1 MALTREEEMCPDEVD
16 MKKTIPAAMAKEQ
29 LLALL
34 DTVERTRQDIVITKR
49 GRPVARLSPLA
60 AAPRKKKPL
69 HQRIRIV
76 GDIVSPIDTGWN
88 E

>member
-1 MALTREEEMCPDEVD
+1 
-16 MKKTIPAAMAKEQ
+16 MKKTIPAATAKAQ

-34 DTVERTRQDIVITKR
+34 DTVERTRQEVIITKR
-49 GRPVARLSPLA
+49 GRAVARLVPLER
-60 AAPRKKKPL
+60 PKKKPL
-69 HQRIRIV
+69 HLRARIV